1 MDFRPDCQFS
11 YQEKN
16 SMYVIKHYYYC
27 ITGKYS
33 DHFLM
38 QSDITSTEN
47 YRL

>member
-1 MDFRPDCQFS
+1 MYVDFRPDCQLS

-16 SMYVIKHYYYC
+16 SMYVIKHYC
-27 ITGKYS
+27 VTGKYS

-38 QSDITSTEN
+38 QLDITSTEN